1 MNEQQFLVI
10 STTIKAAYPNAT
22 ILPDRASMNVW
33 YELLKD
39 LEYEACKSSVIELI
53 STNKFPPS
61 IAEIREKYSAKTND
75 RIKTPG
81 EAYESVMTAI
91 SKFGRNEP
99 QKAYETMDE
108 ATVKTVKQLGYGY
121 LCNSE
126 NMMADRAN
134 FMKLYEVIAKEKKI
148 ESQLPEMV
156 QIGNSAAVGQIEGK

>member
-1 MNEQQFLVI
+1 MNEQQFLMI

-22 ILPDRASMNVW
+22 IMPDRASMNVW

-61 IAEIREKYSAKTND
+61 IADIREKYSAKTND

-99 QKAYETMDE
+99 QKAYEMMDE
-108 ATVKTVKQLGYGY
+108 ATVKTVKQLGYVY

-134 FMKLYEVIAKEKKI
+134 FFKLYEVNAKEKKI
-148 ESQLPEMV
+148 KSQLPELV
-156 QIGNSAAVGQIEGK
+156 QIGNSAVVGQIEGK

>member
-1 MNEQQFLVI
+1 
-10 STTIKAAYPNAT
+10 
-22 ILPDRASMNVW
+22 MNVW
-33 YELLKD
+33 FELLKD
-39 LEYEACKSSVIELI
+39 LDYETCRNSVIELI

-61 IAEIREKYSAKTND
+61 IADIREKYSAKTNN

-99 QKAYETMDE
+99 QRAYETLDE
-108 ATVKTVKQLGYGY
+108 ATVKAVRQLGYVY

-134 FMKLYEVIAKEKKI
+134 FMKLYEVIAKEKQT

-156 QIGNSAAVGQIEGK
+156 QIGNSAAVGQIERK